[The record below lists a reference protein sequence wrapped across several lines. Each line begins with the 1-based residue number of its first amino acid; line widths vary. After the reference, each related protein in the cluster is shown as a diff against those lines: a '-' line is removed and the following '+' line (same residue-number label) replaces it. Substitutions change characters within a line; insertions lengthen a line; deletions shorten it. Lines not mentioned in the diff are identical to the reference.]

1 MTHNKILNFILLV
14 MTLTCFF
21 VPAKAQILKN
31 SHFRIYRAEFIL
43 GTVTQLR
50 FNSDSTYQMN
60 IIHINCSLCDHNE
73 LYNAINIKW
82 KWVQTKDTILLDN
95 KKKLLALDDKII
107 RPLYAIGINTD
118 IILTEKQEKN
128 IDKIIGGGFNDFHL
142 VYDTYSNGIVRQI
155 RDKYRMNKNEY
166 EIEFDY
172 NGSVKEVKY
181 YWDNKRRKRMK
192 EQAIN

>member
-60 IIHINCSLCDHNE
+60 IIQINCSLCDHNE
-73 LYNAINIKW
+73 LYNAINTKG

-118 IILTEKQEKN
+118 IILTEKKEKN

-192 EQAIN
+192 